1 MPRSFLADIYLMTV
15 TEIKSC
21 LRLKGVSN
29 RWRIQMKVIKKLVA
43 RIKKVLGQE
52 GIGWSLVL
60 GNIWRLLGWEN
71 IVNYKINQ

>member
-1 MPRSFLADIYLMTV
+1 MTV

-21 LRLKGVSN
+21 LGLKGVSN
-29 RWRIQMKVIKKLVA
+29 RWRIQMKVIKKLVG

-52 GIGWSLVL
+52 GIGWSLML